1 MDELENVV
9 EEVEQAVADMQMD
22 EVGEETTE
30 AEDGAS
36 GMSEEE
42 TADGP
47 EVETEEERTDGAETE
62 EDPDREPEM
71 RVELSGGQSFLGS
84 AGFDRDR
91 LLWIWIREEVSLAT
105 IAAIFANPE
114 NYASVTSTVNG
125 REIETFTGFKTLYD
139 IKFVSEKEI
148 DVAIRK
154 D

>member
-22 EVGEETTE
+22 EVSEEATE
-30 AEDGAS
+30 TEDSAS
-36 GMSEEE
+36 ETSEEE
-42 TADGP
+42 TADGT
-47 EVETEEERTDGAETE
+47 EAETEEESTDSAETE
-62 EDPDREPEM
+62 EPDREPEM
-71 RVELSGGQSFLGS
+71 RVVLSGGQSFLGS